1 MVDSKI
7 SDISYYLPSKKTI
20 LNKSNKYFK
29 RVYEKTGILSTY
41 MAKEKEDV
49 IDLAVRA
56 YQKIKNKK
64 NIDAIIFV
72 TQTPRYLLPS
82 CSCIIQDKLGL
93 NKGIFTMDINMGCSG
108 FLHGLC
114 VSDAL
119 ISKGIA
125 KKILLICSDTYSKY
139 MNKQNNNKFIFSD
152 AASAIIIEKSKKKK
166 INNFMFGTDGSKHES
181 IIIKHDSNKKQFYM
195 NGPAVY
201 GFTTNT
207 IPKLIEKFNKKYNKN
222 IASYKKIFLHQA
234 SKIVLETIVQK
245 FPKKYKEKF
254 YIGLKNIGNTTSSSI
269 PISIKKCLIKKD
281 IKHGD
286 KILICGFGVGLSW
299 GIANL
304 TI

>member
-1 MVDSKI
+1 MVYSKI
-7 SDISYYLPSKKTI
+7 SDISYYLPTKKNI

-41 MAKEKEDV
+41 IAKEKEDV

-108 FLHGLC
+108 FLHSLC

>member
-1 MVDSKI
+1 MVYSKI
-7 SDISYYLPSKKTI
+7 SDISYYLPTKKNI

-41 MAKEKEDV
+41 IAKEKEDV

-82 CSCIIQDKLGL
+82 CSCIMQDKLGL

-108 FLHGLC
+108 FLHGLS

-125 KKILLICSDTYSKY
+125 KKIMLICSDTYSKY

-166 INNFMFGTDGSKHES
+166 INNFIFGTDGSNHES
-181 IIIKHDSNKKQFYM
+181 IIIKHVNNKKQFYM